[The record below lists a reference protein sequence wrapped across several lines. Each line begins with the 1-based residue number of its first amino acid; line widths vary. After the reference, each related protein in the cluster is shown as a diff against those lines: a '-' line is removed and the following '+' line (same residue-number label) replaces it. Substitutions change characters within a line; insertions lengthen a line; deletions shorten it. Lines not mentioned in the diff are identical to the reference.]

1 MKKEIRIAILAIVS
15 TFMVIWGYN
24 FVKGKN
30 ILSQSY
36 TFYLKM
42 DNTHGIA
49 PSTPVM
55 INGLE
60 LGTVTKVYLDSD
72 MYSVIA
78 ELEISKKYQFPKN
91 MVAEIFNTGIM
102 GGKGINLAF
111 DAVCQS
117 NCAETGD
124 TLQYKAKGMLSALI
138 GEEDEIGTY
147 MGALKDNIGGVLDS
161 LDAGLRRNSDKEGLS
176 KMIIDLQKTVSNL
189 KTTTES
195 LNSLLANS
203 SGSMSGMLR
212 NFESIS
218 ATIKSNNSEIEGLLK
233 NVNTITEQV
242 KNADAGKTVE
252 KLNTTL
258 TSAEDA
264 IDKLQKSLLETGG
277 LLTNL
282 NGITTKID
290 NGEGSIG
297 QLLNSED
304 LYINLEK
311 TTKNLELLLQDLR
324 LNPRRYLNISVIG
337 RKDSGYELP
346 EDDPAY
352 QQE

>member
-1 MKKEIRIAILAIVS
+1 MKKEIRIAILAVVS
-15 TFMVIWGYN
+15 IFMVIWGYN

-30 ILSQSY
+30 ILRQSY

-60 LGTVTKVYLDSD
+60 LGTVTKVYLDND
-72 MYSVIA
+72 MHSVIA
-78 ELEISKKYQFPKN
+78 ELEISKKYRFPKN
-91 MVAEIFNTGIM
+91 MVADIINTGLM
-102 GGKGINLAF
+102 GGKGINLSF
-111 DAVCQS
+111 EQTCVSD
-117 NCAETGD
+117 CAESGD
-124 TLQYKAKGMLSALI
+124 TLQYRVKGMLSALL
-138 GEEDEIGTY
+138 GEEEEVGKY
-147 MGALKDNIGGVLDS
+147 VGALKDNIGGILDS
-161 LDAGLRRNSDKEGLS
+161 LDAGLRRNADEEGLS
-176 KMIIDLQKTVSNL
+176 RMIIDLQKTVSNL

-195 LNSLLANS
+195 LNTLLASS

-218 ATIKSNNSEIEGLLK
+218 ANIKANNQEIEGLLK

-242 KNADAGKTVE
+242 KNADAGKTVD

-258 TSAEDA
+258 TSAEEA
-264 IDKLQKSLLETGG
+264 ISKLQKSLLETDG

-282 NGITTKID
+282 NGITSKID
-290 NGEGSIG
+290 RGEGTIG
-297 QLLNSED
+297 QMLNSED
-304 LYINLEK
+304 LYNNLEK

-337 RKDSGYELP
+337 RKDQGYELP
-346 EDDPAY
+346 ENDPAY
-352 QQE
+352 KGE